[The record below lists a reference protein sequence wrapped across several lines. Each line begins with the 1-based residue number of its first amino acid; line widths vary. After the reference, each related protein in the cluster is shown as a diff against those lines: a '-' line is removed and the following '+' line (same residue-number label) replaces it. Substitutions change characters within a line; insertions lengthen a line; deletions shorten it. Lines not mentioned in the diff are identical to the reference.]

1 MATDEPQQ
9 PSGLF
14 SKVVKFVRNPTMN
27 WSDLDQPEADKES
40 VYSKQMLKEMI
51 ERKRRNDFVRRRE
64 FDQLRKLRQREA
76 LTGVSPGSD
85 DAGRPSFFQSSL
97 PSKSEDRAG
106 TLKKIDEIEAQMSM
120 QWWKSKDVGASTPV
134 PLSSAASL
142 MPDGAPSRP
151 DVLRL
156 SDEPEHSDSV
166 AARHYAPTVPASLP
180 GHLQGDV
187 LHRGVQRPAPDAPSQ
202 YGASTNFAATEVSP
216 LFGAPGAAPAP
227 AHEPMIDMLAAL
239 NDSLE
244 LDYDAA
250 PPEPADVPDFVHAPE
265 LEEAAI
271 RFANGDDAGAE
282 AAILAVLDSEPEHMG
297 PSDTWMTLFDLYR
310 ATNQQDRF
318 DTVGIDFATRFGRSA
333 PPWFSMP
340 ALAGNPVAPQA
351 APSQRPG
358 VRTGEPQ
365 AAAARPPGFN
375 WSSPSIVGA
384 STVLG
389 LQSMVQSRSPQTL
402 RLNWD
407 SLLSLDVAALDGLS
421 LFFAELAEQEVQLL
435 FADGQ
440 RLEAVVKAATRSGD
454 RSVNQAWWRLR
465 LELLR
470 IMQRPDEFDLVALE
484 YCITYEVSP
493 PSWKPV
499 RCSFAVVPADD
510 YDPMLPEDLAAEA
523 QSSGHSGHSEFK
535 PTDFGP
541 SSQPPVPATAAV
553 GMGTLS
559 GLVLGDATAA
569 LASMEGKV
577 KEGGLMVISCDHL
590 MRIDFSAAGSVL
602 NWAAAQQGAGRRVE
616 FRGLHRLVAIFFN
629 VIGIN
634 ENAKVIPRKN

>member
-1 MATDEPQQ
+1 MAQDESPP

-85 DAGRPSFFQSSL
+85 DGGRPSFFQSSL

-134 PLSSAASL
+134 PLSSRASL
-142 MPDGAPSRP
+142 VPDAAHSRP

-156 SDEPEHSDSV
+156 TDEPDHSDSV

-187 LHRGVQRPAPDAPSQ
+187 LQRGRPMPSEPA
-202 YGASTNFAATEVSP
+202 GTNFAATEVSP
-216 LFGAPGAAPAP
+216 LFGGPAAAPV
-227 AHEPMIDMLAAL
+227 HEPMIDMLAAL

-250 PPEPADVPDFVHAPE
+250 PPESADVPDFIHAPE

-282 AAILAVLDSEPEHMG
+282 AAILAVLDSEPAHMG
-297 PSDTWMTLFDLYR
+297 PTETWMTLFDLYR

-340 ALAGNPVAPQA
+340 ALAGNPVVPPVAPG
-351 APSQRPG
+351 QRQVVG
-358 VRTGEPQ
+358 RGEPQ
-365 AAAARPPGFN
+365 FAGRPVGFN

-384 STVLG
+384 SAVLG

-421 LFFAELAEQEVQLL
+421 LLFAELAEQEVQLL

-499 RCSFAVVPADD
+499 RCSFAVVQADD
-510 YDPMLPEDLAAEA
+510 YDAMLPDEAALDSEP
-523 QSSGHSGHSEFK
+523 SEFK
-535 PTDFGP
+535 STDFGP
-541 SSQPPVPATAAV
+541 SSQPPVQATASV

-569 LASMEGKV
+569 LASMEGRV